1 MSYNLLS
8 VGADAKTIKGNG
20 DEYITAIQYMASYKT
35 VWEGKVHNLCAMAE
49 KAKCHEG
56 CLVTAGRG
64 QMSSVQ
70 AGRLRKALMYIKDRG
85 SYLNVLRSDLT
96 TFVRRADKNGQQ
108 PCVRPN
114 GTTDIMFENY
124 GIIEEYPT
132 V

>member
-56 CLVTAGRG
+56 LLSDCWPWSNVHC
-64 QMSSVQ
+64 SSW
-70 AGRLRKALMYIKDRG
+70 
-85 SYLNVLRSDLT
+85 SFT
-96 TFVRRADKNGQQ
+96 
-108 PCVRPN
+108 
-114 GTTDIMFENY
+114 
-124 GIIEEYPT
+124 
-132 V
+132 